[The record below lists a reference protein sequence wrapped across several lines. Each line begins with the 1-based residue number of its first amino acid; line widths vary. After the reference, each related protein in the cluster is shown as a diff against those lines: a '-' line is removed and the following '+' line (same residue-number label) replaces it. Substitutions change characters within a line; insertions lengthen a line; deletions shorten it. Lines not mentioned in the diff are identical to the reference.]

1 MIQIGTLSVD
11 FEQRDIRRHGA
22 SLRIGAR
29 ALDILEVLHRASGSV
44 VSKDDIMDAV
54 WPGLI
59 VEENRLQVH
68 VATLRKA
75 LGASRDLIKT
85 VPGRGYLLV
94 ASASPGPDLV
104 PAAEAPAVAV
114 PPA

>member
-11 FEQRDIRRHGA
+11 FEQRDIRRQGA

-59 VEENRLQVH
+59 VE
-68 VATLRKA
+68 
-75 LGASRDLIKT
+75 SRVRTRFSGPARAAGI
-85 VPGRGYLLV
+85 R
-94 ASASPGPDLV
+94 SASS
-104 PAAEAPAVAV
+104 
-114 PPA
+114 